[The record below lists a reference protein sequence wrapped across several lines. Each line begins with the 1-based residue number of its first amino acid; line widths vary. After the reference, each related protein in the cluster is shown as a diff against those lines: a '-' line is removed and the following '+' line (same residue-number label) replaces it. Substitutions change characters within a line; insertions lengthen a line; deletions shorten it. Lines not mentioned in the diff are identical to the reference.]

1 MNNAVYSKKMECLKN
16 RIDVRLVRN
25 KIDIKTK
32 LYVTK
37 KIFDNDLVANVK
49 VKSHQKVN
57 KPPYVGVCIL
67 NLNKAL
73 MF

>member
-1 MNNAVYSKKMECLKN
+1 MNNAVYSKKMEYLKN

-37 KIFDNDLVANVK
+37 KYLT
-49 VKSHQKVN
+49 
-57 KPPYVGVCIL
+57 
-67 NLNKAL
+67 
-73 MF
+73 MT